1 MIRGE
6 CAFQASFT
14 PFSCMLCM
22 MREAR
27 SYPGDLV
34 DHLRAFAELCASVE
48 RGERGAFART
58 ATQLAL
64 DVSVLRRRMQT
75 LATFI
80 GAPLVQGRGNRLHLT
95 PAGTRARTH
104 ALRTLAAAA
113 ELALVGDHDEGPLRV
128 ACTGT
133 ILAEVLPP
141 AFRALRDAYPR
152 LLFRVRR
159 AGAEAS
165 RALVARGEVDFAI
178 IRAAERPA
186 GVTSVRVAA
195 DRLWLAV
202 PAKSPLARAGRL
214 AVPSLAREPLIGYSP
229 ESSTMKRLMAVL
241 GPHGSAPWIEV
252 DGKAAALAYVAAGLG
267 IAFVSAVASHK
278 PMRTGV
284 VLRDVTSSFGAV
296 SFWMIWP
303 EGTALPG
310 IHRRFVEELRA
321 AASRGEDRKS

>member
-1 MIRGE
+1 
-6 CAFQASFT
+6 
-14 PFSCMLCM
+14 MLCM
-22 MREAR
+22 MLGAR
-27 SYPGDLV
+27 AYPGDLLA
-34 DHLRAFAELCASVE
+34 HLRAFVQLCGSVE

-58 ATQLAL
+58 ASELAV

-80 GAPLVQGRGNRLHLT
+80 GAPLVQGRGNRLQLT
-95 PAGTRARTH
+95 PAGSRARAH
-104 ALRTLAAAA
+104 ALRALTATA
-113 ELALVGDHDEGPLRV
+113 ELTVVGDDDAGPLRV

-141 AFRALRDAYPR
+141 ALRALRDAYPR

-165 RALVARGEVDFAI
+165 RALVGRSEIDFAV

-186 GVTSVRVAA
+186 GVASVRLAA

-202 PAKSPLARAGRL
+202 PTKSPLARAGRL
-214 AVPSLAREPLIGYSP
+214 AVASLAHEPLIGYSA
-229 ESSTMKRLMAVL
+229 ESATMKRLMAVL
-241 GPHGSAPWIEV
+241 GPHGGAPWIEV

-267 IAFVSAVASHK
+267 VAFVSAVASQK

-284 VLRDVTSSFGAV
+284 ALRDVTASFGAV
-296 SFWMIWP
+296 SFWLIWR
-303 EGTALPG
+303 EGAALPG
-310 IHRRFVEELRA
+310 VHRHFVDELRL
-321 AASRGEDRKS
+321 AASRGEGRKS

>member
-1 MIRGE
+1 
-6 CAFQASFT
+6 
-14 PFSCMLCM
+14 MLET
-22 MREAR
+22 RA
-27 SYPGDLV
+27 YPGDLL
-34 DHLRAFAELCASVE
+34 DHLRAFAQLCASVE

-58 ATQLAL
+58 AAVLAV

-75 LATFI
+75 LATFV
-80 GAPLVQGRGNRLHLT
+80 GAPLVQGRGNRLQLT
-95 PAGTRARTH
+95 PAGSRARAH
-104 ALRTLAAAA
+104 ALRTLEAAA
-113 ELALVGDHDEGPLRV
+113 ELAVVGDDDAGPLRV

-141 AFRALRDAYPR
+141 ALRALRDTYPR

-165 RALVARGEVDFAI
+165 RALVARGEIDFAI
-178 IRAAERPA
+178 IRAADRPA
-186 GVTSVRVAA
+186 GVASVRLAA

-202 PAKSPLARAGRL
+202 PTRSALARAGRL
-214 AVPSLAREPLIGYSP
+214 AVPSLAREPLIGYSA

-241 GPHGSAPWIEV
+241 GPHGGAPWIEV

-267 IAFVSAVASHK
+267 IAFVSAVASQK

-284 VLRDVTSSFGAV
+284 ALRDVTASFGPV
-296 SFWMIWP
+296 SFWLIWP
-303 EGTALPG
+303 EGAALPG
-310 IHRRFVEELRA
+310 LHRRFVDELRV